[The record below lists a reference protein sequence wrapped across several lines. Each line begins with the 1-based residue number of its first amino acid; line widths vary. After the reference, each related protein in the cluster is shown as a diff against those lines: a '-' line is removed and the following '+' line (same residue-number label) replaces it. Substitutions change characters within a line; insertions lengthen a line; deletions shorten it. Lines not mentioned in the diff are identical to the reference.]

1 MSGLELILYSSY
13 VLLML
18 RMCELYNL
26 RNDLDF
32 LAIHTTVFN
41 VPAYSLP
48 MLYLCTAYI
57 TPSNA
62 YPLCALSARSR
73 L

>member
-1 MSGLELILYSSY
+1 
-13 VLLML
+13 ML
-18 RMCELYNL
+18 RMYKLYNL
-26 RNDLDF
+26 RNNLDF
-32 LAIHTTVFN
+32 LAIYTTVFN
-41 VPAYSLP
+41 MPTYSLSI
-48 MLYLCTAYI
+48 LYLYTAYI